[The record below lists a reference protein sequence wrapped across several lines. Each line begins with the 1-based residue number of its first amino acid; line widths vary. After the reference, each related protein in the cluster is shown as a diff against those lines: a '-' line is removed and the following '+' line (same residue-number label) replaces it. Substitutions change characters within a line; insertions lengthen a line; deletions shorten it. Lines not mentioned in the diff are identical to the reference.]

1 MSTLSRASESMYW
14 PGMSSEVR
22 QFVESCHVCRAF
34 DQQQPKETFVA
45 HEIPS
50 RPWAKVGTDM
60 FSFNGRIYLLC
71 VDYYSSF
78 WEVDLLRPVVRS
90 PFSVNGG

>member
-1 MSTLSRASESMYW
+1 MYW
-14 PGMSSEVR
+14 PGMSSDVR
-22 QFVESCHVCRAF
+22 QLIKICDVCRAF

-45 HEIPS
+45 YEIPN

-60 FSFNGRIYLLC
+60 FSYNSRIYLIC

-78 WEVDLLRPVVRS
+78 WEFDLLENTKSATIVRKLKA
-90 PFSVNGG
+90 